1 MVFFWERWI
10 RTTYGIEVK
19 DGEKVIIN
27 DEDNRR
33 YWDTTITGNYIIPSR
48 TSILETIPKVVAN
61 PPKIP
66 PKMTI
71 SSFEKLFF
79 NIKGAMHS
87 HKYTTMLILSGII
100 FGALYYGRDR
110 LRRSRKGFFRL
121 GEEKEG
127 ILGNTNGVKGD

>member
-1 MVFFWERWI
+1 MFGD
-10 RTTYGIEVK
+10 TNTSQ
-19 DGEKVIIN
+19 
-27 DEDNRR
+27 NRR

-61 PPKIP
+61 PPKIQ

-71 SSFEKLFF
+71 SSFEKFFF

-87 HKYTTMLILSGII
+87 HKYISMLILGGII
-100 FGALYYGRDR
+100 FGALYFGRDR

-121 GEEKEG
+121 GDEKEG
-127 ILGNTNGVKGD
+127 LLGNTNGVKGD